1 MEIIIDRAR
10 TEDAPIVAALVGELL
25 AEITQAVGATAFR
38 FELAKSNVEARR
50 LIEAGSYIA
59 FLARCDG
66 EAIGLISLY
75 ESYAL
80 YAEGT
85 FGTIAELYVRPAFRS
100 AGVGRLLAGAARD
113 FGAGRGWTRL
123 EVTTPPLPAFDR
135 TLAFYERE
143 GFAVTGGRKLK
154 APLS

>member
-1 MEIIIDRAR
+1 VEVIVERAR
-10 TEDAPIVAALVGELL
+10 IEDAPIVAALVGELL
-25 AEITQAVGATAFR
+25 AEITKAVGVPAFQ
-38 FELAKSNVEARR
+38 FELAKCNAEARR

-59 FLARCDG
+59 FLARQEG
-66 EAIGLISLY
+66 EAIGLISMY

-85 FGTIAELYVRPAFRS
+85 FGTIAELYVRPAARS
-100 AGVGRLLAGAARD
+100 VGVGRQLAAAARD
-113 FGAGRGWTRL
+113 FGAGRSWTRL
-123 EVTTPPLPAFDR
+123 EVTTPPLPVFDR

-154 APLS
+154 RLL